1 MSIKEEQRFISLYL
15 YQIQSCTRPVDW
27 GSCLQWHLHRL
38 NAING
43 LITALYSPPIY
54 THLYG
59 YKLRMKFYLNGV
71 RSGIGKHVGLFVQM
85 MQSEYVW
92 LLTKCEVKMA
102 GYWPSGQDTLLH

>member
-1 MSIKEEQRFISLYL
+1 
-15 YQIQSCTRPVDW
+15 
-27 GSCLQWHLHRL
+27 
-38 NAING
+38 
-43 LITALYSPPIY
+43 
-54 THLYG
+54 
-59 YKLRMKFYLNGV
+59 MKFYPNGV